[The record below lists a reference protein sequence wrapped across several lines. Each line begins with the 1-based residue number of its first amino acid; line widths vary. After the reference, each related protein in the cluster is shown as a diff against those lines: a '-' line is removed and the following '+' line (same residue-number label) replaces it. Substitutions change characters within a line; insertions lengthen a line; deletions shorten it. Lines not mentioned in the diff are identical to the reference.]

1 MKPIKTVLAVVCL
14 AVIACTK
21 TMAQTKQET
30 VDWLKSK
37 LVTYTLQGAGK
48 ALNVAFSSTNN
59 ELGIEYQDGSLV
71 LNKLSKLNCSSISW
85 VMDDN
90 GPGTGSLQVTG
101 EGTGSTKYDCFWS
114 STPIDDSVEI
124 DFDDSKVW
132 VVNPDSENTTR
143 FCKQTDRAYAK
154 FVFNSAFFTD
164 PELKTRFEKALK
176 HLVVLCGGNGS
187 DAEPF

>member
-1 MKPIKTVLAVVCL
+1 MKPIKTVLAIVCL
-14 AVIACTK
+14 VVIASTK
-21 TMAQTKQET
+21 IKAQTKQET
-30 VDWLKSK
+30 VDWIKSK
-37 LVTYTLQGAGK
+37 LVTYTLPGAGK
-48 ALNVAFSSTNN
+48 ALNIAFSSTNN
-59 ELGIEYQDGSLV
+59 DLGIEYQDGSLV
-71 LNKLSKLNCSSISW
+71 LNKLSKLNCSTISW

-90 GPGTGSLQVTG
+90 GPGTGSLQITG

-114 STPIDDSVEI
+114 TTPVDDSIEI

-154 FVFNSAFFTD
+154 FVFNAAFFTD

-176 HLVVLCGGNGS
+176 HLVVLCGGNGNE
-187 DAEPF
+187 AEPF